1 MFSPWH
7 LVILLVIV
15 VLLFGTSK
23 LTKIGPDLGNA
34 MRGFKKAL
42 QGDDDA
48 DKHKPAAGEKLQADQ
63 PSAANNTTHQEQRD
77 SSEPK

>member
-7 LVILLVIV
+7 LIILLVIV

-34 MRGFKKAL
+34 LRGFKKAL
-42 QGDDDA
+42 QGDDEA
-48 DKHKPAAGEKLQADQ
+48 DKHTQAGGEKLQAD
-63 PSAANNTTHQEQRD
+63 PPTAADATHQEHSD